1 MKLSDALERFDS
13 SKNSRSEKPHRY
25 QVQSEHVVERLTER
39 IQKYPYSIPPDSA
52 WEQVILAL
60 NRQGFAKIPNLIP
73 METVDRLLKELEACL
88 IDPEKNKS
96 TSFYGLKNPYF
107 TKVIDPLIHA
117 PSILPLAV
125 GDKIIPIV
133 SEYFGCKPLLASAN
147 LRRSFV
153 SNAPPGGNQLYHV
166 DQNTTLM
173 VKVFFYLNDV
183 DLGGGPFMYVSE
195 SYKKKH
201 QGWDKKYLWS
211 HQEIK
216 DIYGLENMVP
226 LTAKA
231 GDAVLALTNRGFH
244 CGLPPLERDRSMLTL
259 NYMVHP
265 ESHGSWRIT
274 EAQYNQLTL
283 DEKPIVEILERV

>member
-1 MKLSDALERFDS
+1 MRLSDAIGYFDS
-13 SKNSRSEKPHRY
+13 GKIVPSGPHQY
-25 QVQSEHVVERLTER
+25 AFSTEYVDNMLADR
-39 IQKYPYSIPPDSA
+39 TEKYPYSAPANSPWSETIRK
-52 WEQVILAL
+52 LRL
-60 NRQGFAKIPNLIP
+60 QGFATIPNLLPDELISQ
-73 METVDRLLKELEACL
+73 MLVELESCLEIPEAC
-88 IDPEKNKS
+88 KS
-96 TSFYGLKNPYF
+96 SYFYGYKNPYF
-107 TKVIDPLIHA
+107 TKVIDPLIRA

-125 GDKIIPIV
+125 GDKLVPLV
-133 SEYFGCKPLLASAN
+133 SEYFGCKPFLGSAN
-147 LRRSFV
+147 FRRSFV
-153 SNAPPGGNQLYHV
+153 TNLPPAGNQLYHI

-173 VKVFFYLNDV
+173 LKVFFYLNDV
-183 DLGGGPFMYVSE
+183 DLSGGPFMYVRSTNRF
-195 SYKKKH
+195 KH
-201 QGWDKKYLWS
+201 PGWDKKYLWS

-244 CGLPPLERDRSMLTL
+244 CGLPPLERNRSMLTL